1 MSKTAQRKQAA
12 WARGAK
18 DGFEGRANSCT
29 DRRVKKDYDSAFQA
43 GRMDRRRMLLSPEDR
58 KREDEEHRER
68 RRELGPEPT
77 QY

>member
-1 MSKTAQRKQAA
+1 
-12 WARGAK
+12 
-18 DGFEGRANSCT
+18 
-29 DRRVKKDYDSAFQA
+29 VKKDYDTAFQA